1 MSQATA
7 PAPASQGDQSL
18 LVPSSCV
25 DDEGKDGDSASAQ
38 AVDPVDSFPTAAFTK
53 EDAEAAESETAID
66 KDER

>member
-25 DDEGKDGDSASAQ
+25 DDEGKGGDSASAQ
-38 AVDPVDSFPTAAFTK
+38 AVDPVDLIPNGR
-53 EDAEAAESETAID
+53 IHQGG
-66 KDER
+66 